1 MTTQATDHTSL
12 ISEQTTTFF
21 EHLGLP
27 VEIQVTAQEDS
38 EYYQIQI
45 NTEQPGLLIG
55 YRGETM
61 TAIQGTLSHLIK
73 AQAGDWVKIIVNV
86 GDYRQQR
93 EQTLLHLAE
102 NAARRVQ
109 FSGEP
114 YIFTNL
120 TPPERRVIHMT
131 LKEHANVTTESRG
144 EGRNRQL
151 VVLPR

>member
-1 MTTQATDHTSL
+1 MANQID
-12 ISEQTTTFF
+12 IVRQQSEEFF
-21 EHLGLP
+21 SKLGLTVQLE
-27 VEIQVTAQEDS
+27 VESQPDS
-38 EYYQIQI
+38 EYYQIQV

-61 TAIQGTLSHLIK
+61 AAIQGIISHLVK
-73 AQAGDWVKIIVNV
+73 AATGEWIKIIVNV

-93 EQTLLHLAE
+93 EQTLMHLAE
-102 NAARRVQ
+102 NAVKRVQ

-120 TPPERRVIHMT
+120 TPPERRVIHMA
-131 LKEHANVTTESRG
+131 LKDHPNVTTESQG

-151 VVLPR
+151 VVIPR